1 MIIYYI
7 VQNKKRS
14 MSTLLSEDEEK
25 LINSL
30 DLFTD
35 TYTYIGG
42 GTYGRVFKI
51 TLKTGTSYALK
62 ISMLEELANNELTIM
77 EYLNAL
83 IRDKAIYPSACV
95 TVVHNVKTEKKIYVF
110 MELATMTL
118 SKYLK
123 NQNKNVCTNFVN
135 KLTENSKQKLGIAYQ
150 LLLGVHSLHT
160 NNVIHGDLKPDNLL
174 LFKDKDMMK
183 LKICDFGFACT
194 SSKKAPIIECYNAGT
209 PLYKQTKLIHGKQH
223 VITKNSDL
231 YSVGAILFDIFSCQD
246 VPYAELGQYQDHT
259 KTNIY
264 GPMTHKYNTTYMKFA
279 NETIKQSVKNEF
291 KDHNRTIR
299 EVIFSFLYPDPDS
312 QINPERLLYKAI
324 TAIESIYPKLGSL
337 RRPTTTTQTIRP
349 TTTTQTTRRTTT
361 RSPPPTTTTTTQTT
375 RPTATKPTT
384 TRQNG
389 GTSVVYRSRK
399 IEKNVKGIKA
409 RRAITAIKNSK
420 TINKRKQKIKIKTK

>member
-1 MIIYYI
+1 M
-7 VQNKKRS
+7 
-14 MSTLLSEDEEK
+14 
-25 LINSL
+25 
-30 DLFTD
+30 
-35 TYTYIGG
+35 
-42 GTYGRVFKI
+42 
-51 TLKTGTSYALK
+51 
-62 ISMLEELANNELTIM
+62 
-77 EYLNAL
+77 
-83 IRDKAIYPSACV
+83 
-95 TVVHNVKTEKKIYVF
+95 
-110 MELATMTL
+110 
-118 SKYLK
+118 
-123 NQNKNVCTNFVN
+123 CTNFVN

-183 LKICDFGFACT
+183 LKICDFGFACM
-194 SSKKAPIIECYNAGT
+194 SSKKAPRIECYNAGT
-209 PLYKQTKLIHGKQH
+209 QLYKQTKLIHGEQH

-264 GPMTHKYNTTYMKFA
+264 GPMTHKYNERYMKFA

-361 RSPPPTTTTTTQTT
+361 RSPPPPTTTRPTATKPTTTQTTRRTTTRSPPTTTTTQTT